1 MGAERLQKVLAA
13 AGVASRRASEE
24 LISAGRVQVNGQIVR
39 ELGTRVDAEHDT
51 ILVDGKLVQ
60 PPARRF
66 YVLLHK
72 PVGVISTA
80 DDPQGRPTVVDLVD
94 VGTRIFP
101 VGRLDAESEGLL
113 LLTNDGELAHHLT
126 HPRFE
131 VEKEYRALLARTP
144 DERTLRLWRAGVLL
158 EGKPTAPAQVDIL
171 EQTESGTWLR
181 VVLHEGRKR
190 QIREVAQV
198 LGHHVRR
205 LIRVREGALHLGDLP
220 PGAWRH
226 LDTAEVRALQSTKEK
241 ASRRP
246 TRGDS

>member
-24 LISAGRVQVNGQIVR
+24 LISAGRVQVNGQTVR
-39 ELGTRVDAEHDT
+39 ELGTRVDAEQDT
-51 ILVDGKLVQ
+51 ILVDGKPVQ
-60 PPARRF
+60 PAARRF

-94 VGTRIFP
+94 VGTRVFP

-144 DERTLRLWRAGVLL
+144 DERTLRQWRAGVLL
-158 EGKPTAPAQVDIL
+158 EDKHTAPAQVDIL
-171 EQTESGTWLR
+171 EQTEGGTWLR

-226 LDTAEVRALQSTKEK
+226 LDAAEVRALRSTKEK
-241 ASRRP
+241 ARGRP
-246 TRGDS
+246 AKGAS